1 MDSLMKCPPKKSIIS
16 WYNIGFQFTTMA
28 RETIKQLLTNLF
40 VKAIRKRSASTYLR
54 LCVKNEL
61 KTIPRSAKRFR
72 LSTYKTAPR
81 QLLAAH
87 KTPQEITNPVQEPP
101 KTAEA
106 ALRCLSD
113 FCDTASKAVSEASGL
128 EGDMEPGSDQEP
140 RGNSNLHILR
150 LQTDY

>member
-1 MDSLMKCPPKKSIIS
+1 M
-16 WYNIGFQFTTMA
+16 
-28 RETIKQLLTNLF
+28 
-40 VKAIRKRSASTYLR
+40 
-54 LCVKNEL
+54 KNEL
-61 KTIPRSAKRFR
+61 KTIARSAKRLR

-128 EGDMEPGSDQEP
+128 EGDMEPGSDQVP
-140 RGNSNLHILR
+140 RETPIFIFCDTRPIIKLFFVNVWMIMMDLINVNLININEN
-150 LQTDY
+150 